1 MSGAV
6 PSSLEGE
13 VQSTPRVRSG
23 DTPRPDAAIAARCP
37 VALFD
42 AQGSEVKRYLNDTRG
57 LDDTTLAVYGVGYAS
72 RKFRDGE
79 RWVDEPCATFPWI
92 QVPGDGPAS
101 TVRLKVRS
109 VRTKRHMR
117 VEPAGGDWGLF
128 GLHTV
133 PADAAELVITEGEYD
148 AMAVYQATGRAAV
161 SLPNGA
167 ASLPPAVLPLLERFK
182 RIFLWCDGDE
192 AGVNAARKFSAKL
205 GRHRC
210 VVVRAP
216 DDCKDA
222 NDCLRKDP
230 SLVKRALDDAGAP
243 DHDGLVSF
251 KELRGQVLH
260 ELRHPDLYVGAPL
273 PSFPK
278 LTGLVK
284 GARPGELTLLTGPSG
299 AGKTTLASQISIDLL
314 ESGAP
319 TLWGSFEV
327 KNSALAIKMLRQQA
341 RRRDGLPNE
350 PRLLDALCDDFQRLP
365 LHFMRFHAAT
375 EVDDVVDAMEFA
387 AYVHDVEHVVLDNLQ
402 FMTQAGPRDA
412 SRFEAQDRA
421 IARFRDFAT
430 RRGVHVVLVVHPRK
444 EDPTQK
450 LALTSIYGGAKAAQE
465 ADNVLILQ
473 APAQPV
479 APGHASSQQSQA
491 PIPKWVEVAKNRYA
505 GTLGSVMMAFN
516 DTTCRYYE
524 LSAGASASSASG
536 AAVR

>member
-1 MSGAV
+1 M
-6 PSSLEGE
+6 
-13 VQSTPRVRSG
+13 
-23 DTPRPDAAIAARCP
+23 
-37 VALFD
+37 
-42 AQGSEVKRYLNDTRG
+42 
-57 LDDTTLAVYGVGYAS
+57 
-72 RKFRDGE
+72 
-79 RWVDEPCATFPWI
+79 
-92 QVPGDGPAS
+92 
-101 TVRLKVRS
+101 
-109 VRTKRHMR
+109 
-117 VEPAGGDWGLF
+117 
-128 GLHTV
+128 
-133 PADAAELVITEGEYD
+133 
-148 AMAVYQATGRAAV
+148 
-161 SLPNGA
+161 
-167 ASLPPAVLPLLERFK
+167 
-182 RIFLWCDGDE
+182 
-192 AGVNAARKFSAKL
+192 NAARKFSAKL

-216 DDCKDA
+216 DDLKDA

-473 APAQPV
+473 APAQPA
-479 APGHASSQQSQA
+479 APGHASSQSSQA

>member
-1 MSGAV
+1 V
-6 PSSLEGE
+6 
-13 VQSTPRVRSG
+13 
-23 DTPRPDAAIAARCP
+23 
-37 VALFD
+37 
-42 AQGSEVKRYLNDTRG
+42 
-57 LDDTTLAVYGVGYAS
+57 
-72 RKFRDGE
+72 
-79 RWVDEPCATFPWI
+79 
-92 QVPGDGPAS
+92 
-101 TVRLKVRS
+101 S
-109 VRTKRHMR
+109 VLHT
-117 VEPAGGDWGLF
+117 GGDWGLF

-133 PADAAELVITEGEYD
+133 SDDAAELVITEGEYD

-216 DDCKDA
+216 DDLKDA

-479 APGHASSQQSQA
+479 APGHASSQSSQA

-524 LSAGASASSASG
+524 LSAGASASSSSG